1 MIRSLVRTV
10 LPHDVRRALLRLRA
24 RWRGPVIAAPAVL
37 PPAAAAPEDPPL
49 VRRPGLVAHDDD
61 WQHPAITERHA
72 FAQMQRLLPPQPE
85 GGAVYLG
92 FPWATLIDLSI
103 YAPHRTDRIAAL
115 QARLAQAV
123 AALRA
128 TGPHDR
134 VVTVCQHIDMRP
146 LAGLFRAA
154 GVTDIFWSHA
164 VIGQTRLPEAPG
176 IALHPFPLYPVQRPE
191 APPDAPFDGSLDGRG
206 RDLLYSFVGAGGD
219 AKYLS
224 RVRQRIVTQLAGDP
238 RGHVTARG
246 RWHYARTVYD
256 NQIMDRTA
264 AGPDLVDAGASRDFR
279 DVMARSVFALCPSG
293 TGPNSIRLWEAAQA
307 GTIPVVMAE
316 TYRHPGPDWLWRAA
330 TVEAGESRRAVARL
344 PDRLAALAAEPDAM
358 ALRRRA
364 LALVARVWGPDRF
377 VHDVLDLCG
386 GTTGEDPL
394 ATGAALALRRDL
406 AAAGLA

>member
-1 MIRSLVRTV
+1 MIRPLVRTV
-10 LPHDVRRALLRLRA
+10 LPHDMRRALLRLRA
-24 RWRGPVIAAPAVL
+24 RWREPVIAAPAVL
-37 PPAAAAPEDPPL
+37 PQVATVADGPPL
-49 VRRPGLVAHDDD
+49 VQRPGLVAHDGD

-72 FAQMQRLLPPQPE
+72 FVQMQRLLPPQPE
-85 GGAVYLG
+85 RRTVYLG

-103 YAPHRTDRIAAL
+103 YAPHRADRITAL

-123 AALRA
+123 EALRA

-134 VVTVCQHIDMRP
+134 IVTVCQHIDMRP

-164 VIGQTRLPEAPG
+164 VIGQTRLPEAPQ
-176 IALHPFPLYPVQRPE
+176 IALHPFPLYPVQRPD
-191 APPDAPFDGSLDGRG
+191 ADPDTTPGAQA
-206 RDLLYSFVGAGGD
+206 RDVLYSFVGAGGD

-224 RVRQRIVTQLAGDP
+224 RVRQQIVTQLAGDP

-256 NQIMDRTA
+256 QQILDRTA
-264 AGPDLVDAGASRDFR
+264 AGPDLVDAGASQDFR
-279 DVMARSVFALCPSG
+279 AVMARSVFALCPSG

-316 TYRHPGPDWLWRAA
+316 TYRPPCPDWLWHAA

-344 PDRLAALAAEPDAM
+344 PDRLAALAADPDAM

-377 VHDVLDLCG
+377 VHDVLALCG
-386 GTTGEDPL
+386 DTGADPL
-394 ATGAALALRRDL
+394 ATAEAIALRRDL
-406 AAAGLA
+406 AAARLA